1 MLWCDFFTL
10 IILQEVNNEEKCDY
24 RSVIKKM
31 FSGLWAQQRVLQ
43 LPSLFPKGL
52 AACPQGQL
60 RHGAA
65 ITWGPGCYKAE
76 LWDAVLAARAL
87 SSGAIS
93 AQGHAPVPCLSS
105 AVAMSVLCTA
115 PRCSYFC
122 WLALRSHLSSAHCCG
137 LVWPS
142 LGHGR
147 PWSPSLSPLCS
158 SGWVLWDCAVLGI
171 ALPCPSSL
179 PSALGSPALTQLLL
193 LLLPGYQRSIVFL
206 GYSWNEIQPRKE
218 A

>member
-1 MLWCDFFTL
+1 MFWCDFFTL
-10 IILQEVNNEEKCDY
+10 IILQEVNNEEKYNY

-60 RHGAA
+60 WHSAA

-105 AVAMSVLCTA
+105 AVAMPVLCTA
-115 PRCSYFC
+115 PHCSYFC
-122 WLALRSHLSSAHCCG
+122 WLALWSHLSSAHCCG

-158 SGWVLWDCAVLGI
+158 SGWVLWDCTVFGT
-171 ALPCPSSL
+171 ALPCPSPL
-179 PSALGSPALTQLLL
+179 PSGLGSPALTQLLL

-206 GYSWNEIQPRKE
+206 GYSWNEIQPWKE